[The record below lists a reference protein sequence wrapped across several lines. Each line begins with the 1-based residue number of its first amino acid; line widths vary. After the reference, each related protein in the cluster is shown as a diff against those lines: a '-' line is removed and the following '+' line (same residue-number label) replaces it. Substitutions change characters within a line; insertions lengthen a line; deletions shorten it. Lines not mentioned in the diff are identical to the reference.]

1 MIEVLAEALWEAQ
14 RAGAAPDEQRYLE
27 RLRLL

>member
-14 RAGAAPDEQRYLE
+14 RAGGPPDEARYLE
-27 RLRLL
+27 RLQRL